1 YEVGPESDAFGAD
14 RHASG
19 RLEARGALQQS
30 EVVVDE
36 QPVLPRRQMRSDDA
50 QGRAGAAAE
59 VDDAKRA
66 PAREDRG
73 KCIEHRSV
81 ARVCVMRLAQGEP
94 VGREFVHRL
103 PSMARTKTAA
113 AASQVGSRLAA
124 ARALAASRARSAP
137 SEITSRSA
145 AASAVLSPGGTRS
158 PAPAG
163 TVSGI
168 APAVVPITG
177 TP

>member
-1 YEVGPESDAFGAD
+1 
-14 RHASG
+14 
-19 RLEARGALQQS
+19 
-30 EVVVDE
+30 
-36 QPVLPRRQMRSDDA
+36 MRNGA

-59 VDDAKRA
+59 IDDAYRA
-66 PAREDRG
+66 PARESCGQRTEDR
-73 KCIEHRSV
+73 CV
-81 ARVCVMRLAQGEP
+81 ARACVVRLAQGEP
-94 VGREFVHRL
+94 IGREFVHRL

-124 ARALAASRARSAP
+124 ARALAASRARSAS

-145 AASAVLSPGGTRS
+145 AASAELSPGGTRS